1 MSYTRAECETVLLKR
16 HWSLHVKPRNR
27 ELMQKGERLDADVR
41 ASVRSWEDGATW
53 SQVYQGIQEDVERG
67 KQADPMTLAEAAGVF
82 NMPSRQLM
90 GIIKDGLLQEELLRG
105 IPKRWSF
112 SDVAALLGV
121 SQDECK
127 ALKASAQA
135 EPLLFTP
142 SEGTLSS
149 KEKACLE
156 RLEKAASGKGL
167 VKEEKKQTKTN
178 DKPKKKLK
186 TEKPKLKPEEAK
198 RQLEILKQARG
209 ALNQRLSK
217 DQARRRGEGS
227 KERVLPC
234 DLISWADQNPVL
246 KDWRAFR
253 GEADPVGRALFVHGQ
268 PKTLKPSKI
277 VGYIQVLEKGAIRV
291 FFEGKSGPSKI
302 IDIDLTNNQRI
313 RKAMINEGYAQIDPL
328 GNVLK
333 LESREQTLPE
343 ALSLD
348 WLDNLRREQL
358 LRDYISALGFWG
370 DELSRAANQAATAIE
385 GWKQEQQGERVTA
398 KRVAVLDQKIQDAQE
413 EEKMAREWSARA
425 RRASFEVSLPRAAM
439 TTKPAPFRF

>member
-27 ELMQKGERLDADVR
+27 ELTQKGERLDADVL

-67 KQADPMTLAEAAGVF
+67 KQADPMTLAEAAGLF

-90 GIIKDGLLQEELLRG
+90 GIIKDGLLQEELLGG
-105 IPKRWSF
+105 IPQRWSF
-112 SDVAALLGV
+112 SDVAALMGV
-121 SQDECK
+121 SQDECE
-127 ALKASAQA
+127 ALKASAEP

-142 SEGTLSS
+142 SKGTVSL
-149 KEKACLE
+149 KEKARLE
-156 RLEKAASGKGL
+156 RLEKAAQGTASIESGKTQA
-167 VKEEKKQTKTN
+167 KA
-178 DKPKKKLK
+178 KPD
-186 TEKPKLKPEEAK
+186 KPKLKQGEAK
-198 RQLEILKQARG
+198 RQLGIFKKAQST
-209 ALNQRLSK
+209 LNDRLSK

-234 DLISWADQNPVL
+234 DLISWADQHPIL

-253 GEADPVGRALFVHGQ
+253 GEADPVGRSIVVHGQ

-277 VGYIQVLEKGAIRV
+277 IGYIQVLEKGAIRV

-313 RKAMINEGYAQIDPL
+313 RKAMIKEGYAQVDPL

-348 WLDNLRREQL
+348 WLDNFRREQL
-358 LRDYISALGFWG
+358 LKDYTSALGFWG
-370 DELSRAANQAATAIE
+370 DELSRAANQAVAAIE
-385 GWKQEQQGERVTA
+385 GWKQEQQGDRVTA
-398 KRVAVLDQKIQDAQE
+398 KRVALLDQKIQDALE
-413 EEKMAREWSARA
+413 EEKMAREWSNRA
-425 RRASFEVSLPRAAM
+425 RRASFEASLPRAAV